1 MSFLFRKLVSQLMK
15 VLLLCYGLTVMVQAA
30 TKTNLADKIT
40 NEIQTR
46 PKASEEPA
54 DNDRLNW
61 AINDA
66 PPFHVLHGEYQRQG
80 VCDVLI
86 KVVHRYMSETRPR
99 YLVMPQPRIAQAL
112 DNREPVCFPCMI
124 FKPEGETRAIYSM
137 PTHLYYPHHIITDE
151 NTAKTLRAL
160 YGEPISL
167 AELLADSRFRLGYPS
182 GRRYGVLQ
190 PLINEQDPYLARS
203 GPGGA
208 VAILHMISSGR
219 LDYTIDYPMI
229 ANYFQQ
235 LYSRNMVTIAISE
248 NDQQPVAGAI
258 GCANNAW
265 GKEQISR
272 INKVMPQIRQ
282 DPEFL
287 EVIRLW
293 HSDVSSIDFSFFN
306 EQGLR
311 AIDEAAA
318 ATEQNLK

>member
-1 MSFLFRKLVSQLMK
+1 
-15 VLLLCYGLTVMVQAA
+15 
-30 TKTNLADKIT
+30 
-40 NEIQTR
+40 
-46 PKASEEPA
+46 
-54 DNDRLNW
+54 
-61 AINDA
+61 
-66 PPFHVLHGEYQRQG
+66 
-80 VCDVLI
+80 
-86 KVVHRYMSETRPR
+86 
-99 YLVMPQPRIAQAL
+99 
-112 DNREPVCFPCMI
+112 
-124 FKPEGETRAIYSM
+124 
-137 PTHLYYPHHIITDE
+137 
-151 NTAKTLRAL
+151 
-160 YGEPISL
+160 
-167 AELLADSRFRLGYPS
+167 
-182 GRRYGVLQ
+182 
-190 PLINEQDPYLARS
+190 
-203 GPGGA
+203 
-208 VAILHMISSGR
+208 
-219 LDYTIDYPMI
+219 MI

-287 EVIRLW
+287 EVLRLW